1 MTWKAN
7 ILTLYPDIYP
17 GYLGYSL
24 LGKALEKKIWELNI
38 YNLRDFGEG
47 KHKTVDDKPFGG
59 GAGMIIKPDILG
71 DAIAET
77 LIKNHDQ
84 QKLVY
89 LSPKGKPFKQVDAEK
104 FSQSNGV
111 SILCGHFEG
120 IDQRV
125 IDIYEVEEIS
135 MGDYVLTGGEV
146 ASFAFLDAIIRLLPG
161 VLGNEIS
168 IKDESFS
175 DNLLEYPQ
183 YTKPSN
189 WNGIDVPDV
198 LLSGNHKEISD
209 WRLVKSIE
217 KTKRV
222 RPDLYKLYCKKNKG
236 GK

>member
-24 LGKALEKKIWELNI
+24 LGKALEKNIWELNI

-47 KHKTVDDKPFGG
+47 KHKAVDDKPFGG

-71 DAIAET
+71 DAIEET

-161 VLGNEIS
+161 VLGNEVS

-183 YTKPSN
+183 YTKPQEYKN
-189 WNGIDVPDV
+189 IKVPDV
-198 LLSGNHKEISD
+198 LLSGNHKKIAE
-209 WRLVKSIE
+209 WRREKSIE
-217 KTKRV
+217 ITKKN
-222 RPDLYKLYCKKNKG
+222 RPDLLKDKNTKK
-236 GK
+236 

>member
-24 LGKALEKKIWELNI
+24 LGKALEKNIWELNV

-47 KHKTVDDKPFGG
+47 KHKAVDDKPFGG

-146 ASFAFLDAIIRLLPG
+146 ASFAFLDAIVRLLPG
-161 VLGNEIS
+161 VLGNKIS

-183 YTKPSN
+183 YTKPQEYKN
-189 WNGIDVPDV
+189 IKVPDV
-198 LLSGNHKEISD
+198 LLSGNHEKIAE
-209 WRLVKSIE
+209 WRREKSIE
-217 KTKRV
+217 ITEKN
-222 RPDLYKLYCKKNKG
+222 RPDLLKDKNTKK
-236 GK
+236 

>member
-7 ILTLYPDIYP
+7 ILTLYPDVYP

-24 LGKALEKKIWELNI
+24 LGKALEKNIWELNI

-47 KHKTVDDKPFGG
+47 KHKAVDDKPFGG

-71 DAIAET
+71 DAIEET

-125 IDIYEVEEIS
+125 IDFYEVEEIS

-183 YTKPSN
+183 YTKPQEYKN
-189 WNGIDVPDV
+189 IKVPDV
-198 LLSGNHKEISD
+198 LLSGNHEKIAE
-209 WRLVKSIE
+209 WRREKSIE
-217 KTKRV
+217 ITEKN
-222 RPDLYKLYCKKNKG
+222 RPDLLKDKNTKK
-236 GK
+236 

>member
-71 DAIAET
+71 NAIEET

-183 YTKPSN
+183 YTKPQEYKN
-189 WNGIDVPDV
+189 IKVPDV
-198 LLSGNHKEISD
+198 LLSGNHEKIAE
-209 WRLVKSIE
+209 WRREKSIE
-217 KTKRV
+217 ITEKN
-222 RPDLYKLYCKKNKG
+222 RPDLLKDKNTKK
-236 GK
+236 

>member
-7 ILTLYPDIYP
+7 ILTLYPDVYP

-24 LGKALEKKIWELNI
+24 LGKALEKNIWELNI

-47 KHKTVDDKPFGG
+47 KHKSVDDKPFGG

-71 DAIAET
+71 DAIEET

-175 DNLLEYPQ
+175 NNLLEYPQ
-183 YTKPSN
+183 YTKPQEYKN
-189 WNGIDVPDV
+189 IKVPDV
-198 LLSGNHKEISD
+198 LLSGNHEKIAE
-209 WRLVKSIE
+209 WRREKSIE
-217 KTKRV
+217 ITEKN
-222 RPDLYKLYCKKNKG
+222 RPDLLKDKNTKK
-236 GK
+236 

>member
-24 LGKALEKKIWELNI
+24 LGKALEKNIWELNI

-71 DAIAET
+71 DAIEET

-120 IDQRV
+120 IDQRI

-183 YTKPSN
+183 YTKPQEYKN
-189 WNGIDVPDV
+189 IKVPDV
-198 LLSGNHKEISD
+198 LLSGNHEKIAE
-209 WRLVKSIE
+209 WRREKSIE
-217 KTKRV
+217 ITEKN
-222 RPDLYKLYCKKNKG
+222 RPDLLKDKNIKK
-236 GK
+236 

>member
-24 LGKALEKKIWELNI
+24 LGKALEKNIWELNI

-47 KHKTVDDKPFGG
+47 KHKAVDDKPFGG

-71 DAIAET
+71 DAIEET

-183 YTKPSN
+183 YTKPQEYKN
-189 WNGIDVPDV
+189 IKVPDV
-198 LLSGNHKEISD
+198 LLSGNHEKIAE
-209 WRLVKSIE
+209 WRREKSIE
-217 KTKRV
+217 ITEKN
-222 RPDLYKLYCKKNKG
+222 RPDLLKDKNIKK
-236 GK
+236 

>member
-24 LGKALEKKIWELNI
+24 LGKALQKKIWELNI

-47 KHKTVDDKPFGG
+47 KHKVVDDKPFGG

-71 DAIAET
+71 NAIEKT

-89 LSPKGKPFKQVDAEK
+89 LSPKGKPFRQVDAEK

-120 IDQRV
+120 IDQRI
-125 IDIYEVEEIS
+125 IDIYEIEEIS

-183 YTKPSN
+183 YTKPQEYKN
-189 WNGIDVPDV
+189 IKVPDV
-198 LLSGNHKEISD
+198 LLSGNHEKIAEWRREKSLEI
-209 WRLVKSIE
+209 
-217 KTKRV
+217 TKKN
-222 RPDLYKLYCKKNKG
+222 RPDLLKDKNTKK
-236 GK
+236 

>member
-24 LGKALEKKIWELNI
+24 LGKALQKKIWELNI
-38 YNLRDFGEG
+38 YNLHDFGEG
-47 KHKTVDDKPFGG
+47 KHKVVDDKPFGG

-71 DAIAET
+71 NAIEKT

-120 IDQRV
+120 IDQRI
-125 IDIYEVEEIS
+125 IDIYEIEEIS

-183 YTKPSN
+183 YTKPQEYKN
-189 WNGIDVPDV
+189 IKVPDI
-198 LLSGNHKEISD
+198 LLSGNHEKIAE
-209 WRLVKSIE
+209 WRREKSIE
-217 KTKRV
+217 ITEKN
-222 RPDLYKLYCKKNKG
+222 RPDLLKDKNTKK
-236 GK
+236 

>member
-47 KHKTVDDKPFGG
+47 KHKAVDDKPFGG

-71 DAIAET
+71 DAIEET

-183 YTKPSN
+183 YTKPQEYKN
-189 WNGIDVPDV
+189 IKVPDV
-198 LLSGNHKEISD
+198 LLSGNHEKIAE
-209 WRLVKSIE
+209 WRREKSIE
-217 KTKRV
+217 ITEKN
-222 RPDLYKLYCKKNKG
+222 RPDLLKDKNTKK
-236 GK
+236 

>member
-1 MTWKAN
+1 M
-7 ILTLYPDIYP
+7 
-17 GYLGYSL
+17 
-24 LGKALEKKIWELNI
+24 
-38 YNLRDFGEG
+38 RDFGEG

-71 DAIAET
+71 DAIEET

-183 YTKPSN
+183 YTKPQEYKN
-189 WNGIDVPDV
+189 IKVPDV
-198 LLSGNHKEISD
+198 LLSGNHEKIAE
-209 WRLVKSIE
+209 WRREKSIE
-217 KTKRV
+217 ITEKN
-222 RPDLYKLYCKKNKG
+222 RPDLLKDKNTKK
-236 GK
+236 

>member
-47 KHKTVDDKPFGG
+47 KHKAVDDKPFGG

-146 ASFAFLDAIIRLLPG
+146 ASFAFLDAIVRLLPG
-161 VLGNEIS
+161 VLGNKIS

-183 YTKPSN
+183 YTKPQEYKN
-189 WNGIDVPDV
+189 IKVPDV
-198 LLSGNHKEISD
+198 LLSGNHEKIAE
-209 WRLVKSIE
+209 WRREKSIE
-217 KTKRV
+217 ITKKN
-222 RPDLYKLYCKKNKG
+222 RPDLLKDKNTKK
-236 GK
+236 

>member
-24 LGKALEKKIWELNI
+24 LGKALQKKIWELNI

-47 KHKTVDDKPFGG
+47 KHKVVDDKPFGG

-71 DAIAET
+71 NAIEKT

-120 IDQRV
+120 IDQRI
-125 IDIYEVEEIS
+125 IDIYEIEEIS

-183 YTKPSN
+183 YTKPQEYKN
-189 WNGIDVPDV
+189 IKVPDV
-198 LLSGNHKEISD
+198 LLSGNHEKIAEWRREKSLEI
-209 WRLVKSIE
+209 
-217 KTKRV
+217 TKKN
-222 RPDLYKLYCKKNKG
+222 RPDLLKDKNTKK
-236 GK
+236 

>member
-24 LGKALEKKIWELNI
+24 LGKALQKKIWELNI

-47 KHKTVDDKPFGG
+47 KHKVVDDKPFGG

-71 DAIAET
+71 NAIEKT

-120 IDQRV
+120 IDQRI
-125 IDIYEVEEIS
+125 IDIYEIEEIS
-135 MGDYVLTGGEV
+135 MGDYILTGGEV

-183 YTKPSN
+183 YTKPQEYKN
-189 WNGIDVPDV
+189 IKVPDV
-198 LLSGNHKEISD
+198 LLSGNHEKIAEWRRGKSLEI
-209 WRLVKSIE
+209 
-217 KTKRV
+217 TKKN
-222 RPDLYKLYCKKNKG
+222 RPDLLKDKNTKK
-236 GK
+236 

>member
-24 LGKALEKKIWELNI
+24 LGKALEKNIWELNI

-47 KHKTVDDKPFGG
+47 KHKAVDDKPFGG

-71 DAIAET
+71 DAIEET

-161 VLGNEIS
+161 VLGNEVS

-183 YTKPSN
+183 YTKPQEYKN
-189 WNGIDVPDV
+189 IKVPDV
-198 LLSGNHKEISD
+198 LLSGNHEKIAE
-209 WRLVKSIE
+209 WRREKSIE
-217 KTKRV
+217 ITEKN
-222 RPDLYKLYCKKNKG
+222 RPDLLKDKNTKK
-236 GK
+236 

>member
-24 LGKALEKKIWELNI
+24 LGKALEKNIWELNV

-47 KHKTVDDKPFGG
+47 KHKAVDDKPFGG

-71 DAIAET
+71 DAIEET

-183 YTKPSN
+183 YTKPQEYKN
-189 WNGIDVPDV
+189 IKVPDV
-198 LLSGNHKEISD
+198 LLSGNHEKIAE
-209 WRLVKSIE
+209 WRREKSIE
-217 KTKRV
+217 ITKKN
-222 RPDLYKLYCKKNKG
+222 RPDLLKDKNTKK
-236 GK
+236 

>member
-183 YTKPSN
+183 YTKPQEYKN
-189 WNGIDVPDV
+189 IKVPDV
-198 LLSGNHKEISD
+198 LLSGNHEKIAE
-209 WRLVKSIE
+209 WRREKSIE
-217 KTKRV
+217 ITKKN
-222 RPDLYKLYCKKNKG
+222 RPDLLKDKNTKK
-236 GK
+236 

>member
-47 KHKTVDDKPFGG
+47 KHKAVDDKPFGG

-71 DAIAET
+71 DAIEET

-84 QKLVY
+84 QKIVY

-183 YTKPSN
+183 YTKPQEYKN
-189 WNGIDVPDV
+189 IKVPDI
-198 LLSGNHKEISD
+198 LLSGNHEKIAE
-209 WRLVKSIE
+209 WRREKSIE
-217 KTKRV
+217 ITEKN
-222 RPDLYKLYCKKNKG
+222 RPDLLKDKNTKK
-236 GK
+236 

>member
-38 YNLRDFGEG
+38 YNLRDFGQG
-47 KHKTVDDKPFGG
+47 KHKAVDDKPFGG

-183 YTKPSN
+183 YTKPQEYKN
-189 WNGIDVPDV
+189 IKVPDV
-198 LLSGNHKEISD
+198 LLSGNHEKIAE
-209 WRLVKSIE
+209 WRREKSIE
-217 KTKRV
+217 ITEKN
-222 RPDLYKLYCKKNKG
+222 RPDLLKDKNTKK
-236 GK
+236 

>member
-47 KHKTVDDKPFGG
+47 KHKSVDDKPFGG

-183 YTKPSN
+183 YTKPQEYKN
-189 WNGIDVPDV
+189 IKVPDV
-198 LLSGNHKEISD
+198 LLSGNHEKIAE
-209 WRLVKSIE
+209 WRREKSIE
-217 KTKRV
+217 ITEKN
-222 RPDLYKLYCKKNKG
+222 RPDLLKDKNTKK
-236 GK
+236 

>member
-47 KHKTVDDKPFGG
+47 KHKSVDDKPFGG

-71 DAIAET
+71 DAIEET

-111 SILCGHFEG
+111 SVLCGHFEG

-146 ASFAFLDAIIRLLPG
+146 ASFAFLDAIVRLLPG

-183 YTKPSN
+183 YTKPQEYKN
-189 WNGIDVPDV
+189 IKVPDV
-198 LLSGNHKEISD
+198 LLSGNHEKIAE
-209 WRLVKSIE
+209 WRREKSIE
-217 KTKRV
+217 ITEKN
-222 RPDLYKLYCKKNKG
+222 RPDLLKDKNTKK
-236 GK
+236 

>member
-24 LGKALEKKIWELNI
+24 LGKALQKKIWELNI

-47 KHKTVDDKPFGG
+47 KHKVVDDKPFGG

-71 DAIAET
+71 NAIEKT

-120 IDQRV
+120 IDQRI
-125 IDIYEVEEIS
+125 IDIYEIEEIS

-183 YTKPSN
+183 YTKPQEYKN
-189 WNGIDVPDV
+189 IKVPDV
-198 LLSGNHKEISD
+198 LLSGNHEKIAEWRRGKSLEI
-209 WRLVKSIE
+209 
-217 KTKRV
+217 TKKN
-222 RPDLYKLYCKKNKG
+222 RPDLLKDKNTKK
-236 GK
+236 

>member
-71 DAIAET
+71 DAIEET

-146 ASFAFLDAIIRLLPG
+146 ASFVFLDAIIRLLPG

-183 YTKPSN
+183 YTKPQEYKN
-189 WNGIDVPDV
+189 IKVPDV
-198 LLSGNHKEISD
+198 LLSGNHEKIAE
-209 WRLVKSIE
+209 WRREKSIE
-217 KTKRV
+217 ITEKN
-222 RPDLYKLYCKKNKG
+222 RPDLLKDKNTKK
-236 GK
+236 

>member
-24 LGKALEKKIWELNI
+24 LGKALQKKIWELNI

-47 KHKTVDDKPFGG
+47 KHKVVDDKPFGG

-71 DAIAET
+71 NAIEKT

-120 IDQRV
+120 IDQRI
-125 IDIYEVEEIS
+125 IDIYEIEEIS

-183 YTKPSN
+183 YTKPQEYKN
-189 WNGIDVPDV
+189 IKVPDV
-198 LLSGNHKEISD
+198 LLSGNHKKIAEWRRGKSLEI
-209 WRLVKSIE
+209 
-217 KTKRV
+217 TKKN
-222 RPDLYKLYCKKNKG
+222 RPDLLKDKNTKK
-236 GK
+236 

>member
-71 DAIAET
+71 DAIEET
-77 LIKNHDQ
+77 LIKNHNQ

-125 IDIYEVEEIS
+125 IDIYKVEEIS

-183 YTKPSN
+183 YTKPQEYKN
-189 WNGIDVPDV
+189 IKVPDV
-198 LLSGNHKEISD
+198 LLSGNHEKIAE
-209 WRLVKSIE
+209 WRREKSIE
-217 KTKRV
+217 ITEKN
-222 RPDLYKLYCKKNKG
+222 RPDLLKDKNTKK
-236 GK
+236 

>member
-24 LGKALEKKIWELNI
+24 LGKALEKNIWELNI

-47 KHKTVDDKPFGG
+47 KHKAVDDKPFGG

-71 DAIAET
+71 DAIEET

-135 MGDYVLTGGEV
+135 IGDYVLTGGEV

-183 YTKPSN
+183 YTKPQEYKN
-189 WNGIDVPDV
+189 IKVPDV
-198 LLSGNHKEISD
+198 LLSGNHEKIAE
-209 WRLVKSIE
+209 WRREKSIE
-217 KTKRV
+217 ITEKN
-222 RPDLYKLYCKKNKG
+222 RPDLLKDKNTKK
-236 GK
+236 

>member
-71 DAIAET
+71 DAIEET

-183 YTKPSN
+183 YTKPQEYKN
-189 WNGIDVPDV
+189 IKVPDV
-198 LLSGNHKEISD
+198 LLSGNHKKIAE
-209 WRLVKSIE
+209 WRREKSIE
-217 KTKRV
+217 ITEKN
-222 RPDLYKLYCKKNKG
+222 RPDLLKDKNTKK
-236 GK
+236 

>member
-125 IDIYEVEEIS
+125 IDIYKVEEIS

-183 YTKPSN
+183 YTKPQEYKN
-189 WNGIDVPDV
+189 IKVPDV
-198 LLSGNHKEISD
+198 LLSGNHEKIAE
-209 WRLVKSIE
+209 WRREKSIE
-217 KTKRV
+217 ITEKN
-222 RPDLYKLYCKKNKG
+222 RPDLLKDKNTKK
-236 GK
+236 

>member
-71 DAIAET
+71 DAIEET
-77 LIKNHDQ
+77 LIKNHNQ

-183 YTKPSN
+183 YTKPQEYKN
-189 WNGIDVPDV
+189 IKVPDV
-198 LLSGNHKEISD
+198 LLSGNH
-209 WRLVKSIE
+209 E
-217 KTKRV
+217 KK
-222 RPDLYKLYCKKNKG
+222 
-236 GK
+236 

>member
-168 IKDESFS
+168 LKDESFS

-183 YTKPSN
+183 YTKPQEYKN
-189 WNGIDVPDV
+189 IKVPDV
-198 LLSGNHKEISD
+198 LLSGNHEKIAE
-209 WRLVKSIE
+209 WRREKSIE
-217 KTKRV
+217 ITEKN
-222 RPDLYKLYCKKNKG
+222 RPDLLKDKNTKK
-236 GK
+236 